1 MKIYLIIGKNVDL
14 KSFPFEK
21 DSLKVG
27 IDHGSILA
35 LKNHVSLDY
44 AIGDFDSCNEEEK
57 ELISLHVPH
66 IISLNPIKDDTDTK
80 HAYNLWKEEKE
91 VSFVLLGGIQGKRI
105 EHFYANLELVMKDER
120 VSLLDD
126 TAEIFSF
133 HENKKFYPSEYKFV
147 CFFPVD
153 EKACLSLKGF
163 AYDIDH
169 TEISKGDGLGVSN
182 EIKEDVAEVII
193 HSGKLLAFFSKNDN
207 SLI

>member
-1 MKIYLIIGKNVDL
+1 MKIYLIIGRNVDL
-14 KSFPFEK
+14 KNFPFEE

-27 IDHGSILA
+27 IDHGSLLA
-35 LKNHVSLDY
+35 LKNHLSLDY

-57 ELISLHVPH
+57 RLISLHVPH
-66 IISLNPIKDDTDTK
+66 IIPLNPIKDDTDTK
-80 HAYNLWKEEKE
+80 HAYDLWKDEKD

-126 TAEIFSF
+126 TTEIFSLSGR
-133 HENKKFYPSEYKFV
+133 KKFYPSAYKFIS
-147 CFFPVD
+147 FFPVD

-169 TEISKGDGLGVSN
+169 RVISKGDGLGISN
-182 EIKEDVAEVII
+182 EIKRDVAEVIVY
-193 HSGKLLAFFSKNDN
+193 SGKVLSFLSKNDN
-207 SLI
+207 PLV